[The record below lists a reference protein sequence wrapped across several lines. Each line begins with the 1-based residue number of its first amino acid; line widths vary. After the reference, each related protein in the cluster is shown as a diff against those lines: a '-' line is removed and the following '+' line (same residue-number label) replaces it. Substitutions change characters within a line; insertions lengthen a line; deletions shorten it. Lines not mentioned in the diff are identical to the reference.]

1 MEFGEAL
8 RYLREDPASRMTQT
22 ELAEKLNMTQRKI
35 SYLET
40 GETGPSIEDLRAIC
54 LYFHVSADFLLGLP
68 GDLPY
73 PKR

>member
-22 ELAEKLNMTQRKI
+22 ELADKLNMTQRKI

-40 GETGPSIEDLRAIC
+40 GETGPSIEDLRTIC

-68 GDLPY
+68 ENLPY
-73 PKR
+73 PKP